1 LNKPNRPN
9 VYSESTWAG
18 SGFYGGSWNQ
28 PLELSYESVTNSVAM
43 AMTMG
48 INGVNNW
55 ITEVCGYDLIDTN
68 NKT

>member
-1 LNKPNRPN
+1 
-9 VYSESTWAG
+9 
-18 SGFYGGSWNQ
+18 
-28 PLELSYESVTNSVAM
+28 M

-55 ITEVCGYDLIDTN
+55 ITEVCGYDLIDPQ